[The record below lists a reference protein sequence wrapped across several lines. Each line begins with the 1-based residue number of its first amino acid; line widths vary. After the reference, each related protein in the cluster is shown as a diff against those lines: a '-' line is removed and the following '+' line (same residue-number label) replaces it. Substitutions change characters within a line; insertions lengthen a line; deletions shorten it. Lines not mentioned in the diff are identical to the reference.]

1 MWKKKKICRLK
12 IISIGPASP
21 LRGGIAKFNE
31 SFALACK
38 AQGFEIEIFSFSF
51 LYPGFLFPGKS
62 QYTDDPPPKDVPIY
76 ACLHSLNP
84 LNWFFSARKIIQ
96 LKPEIVVL
104 HYWMPFFAPVLGFIA
119 RRVRSDTS
127 AKVIAVTHNLIP
139 HEKQAFSG
147 MLTNFFVNSI
157 DGLVCLSSSVLGDLR
172 TFNKSVRA
180 IYLPH
185 PVYDIY
191 GSKIS
196 RNEALSHL
204 NLDHKK
210 KYLLFFGL
218 IRKYKGLDLL
228 LKAFVRI
235 DMPDLILLVAGEF
248 YEHKSSYFDLVDDL
262 GISERVIFTDSF
274 IPDSEVKYYFSAA
287 DMVVQP
293 YLTATQSGVTQI
305 AYQFDCPMLVTNTG
319 GLAEI
324 VSDNKTGFVCGQ
336 DTEEIA
342 KKITLFYSEDL
353 AAAMIENIKKEK
365 HKFSWESFVKQLVKL
380 AESV

>member
-191 GSKIS
+191 GSK
-196 RNEALSHL
+196 
-204 NLDHKK
+204 
-210 KYLLFFGL
+210 
-218 IRKYKGLDLL
+218 GLDLL